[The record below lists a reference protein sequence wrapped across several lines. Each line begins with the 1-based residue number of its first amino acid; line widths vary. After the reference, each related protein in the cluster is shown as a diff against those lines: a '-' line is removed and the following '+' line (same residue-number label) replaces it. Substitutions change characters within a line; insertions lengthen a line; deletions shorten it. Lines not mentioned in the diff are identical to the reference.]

1 MPFSSQVKD
10 ELAHQQPRKMCCQ
23 IAELSAIIHISG
35 SLHLQGQPNRYALH
49 ISTENAAVARKVLKL
64 FNDLFDMRGE
74 VTVRRFRLSDA
85 NNYLVYIPENPKMV
99 QSLNELGILDDS
111 LNIKYGIVPRLIKK
125 SCCAVAYLRGLF
137 MGGGFIGDPKGKYH
151 FELSTDNYGLAGDA
165 VKLMNRFDLYPKIR
179 ERKNRFLIY
188 LKGTEPMVQFL
199 ALIGAHTALLKWE
212 DVRIIK
218 SMRASVNRLVNCDT
232 ANLNKS
238 VEAALSQLS
247 DIAIIDE
254 EMGLDNLPAGL
265 STLARTRL
273 ANPEASLEELGK
285 EHDPKLSKSAVYHRI
300 RRIKQLA
307 DKFRG

>member
-10 ELAHQQPRKMCCQ
+10 DLAHHQPRKKCCQ

-35 SLHLQGQPNRYALH
+35 SLHLQGQPNRYAIH

-85 NNYLVYIPENPKMV
+85 NNYLVYLPEDQKMA
-99 QSLNELGILDDS
+99 QSLNELGIFDDS
-111 LNIKYGIVPRLIKK
+111 LNIRYGITPRLIKK

-137 MGGGFIGDPKGKYH
+137 MGGGFISDPKGKYH
-151 FELSTDNYGLAGDA
+151 FELSTDNYGLTQDA

-188 LKGTEPMVQFL
+188 LKGSEPMVQFL
-199 ALIGAHTALLKWE
+199 ALIGAHAALLKWE
-212 DVRIIK
+212 DVRILK
-218 SMRASVNRLVNCDT
+218 NVRASVNRLVNCDT

-247 DIAIIDE
+247 DIALIEE
-254 EMGLDNLPAGL
+254 EMGLDKLPAGL
-265 STLARTRL
+265 AVTARTRM
-273 ANPEASLEELGK
+273 ANPEVSIEELGK
-285 EHDPKLSKSAVYHRI
+285 AHDPILSKSAVYHRI

-307 DKFRG
+307 DKLKS